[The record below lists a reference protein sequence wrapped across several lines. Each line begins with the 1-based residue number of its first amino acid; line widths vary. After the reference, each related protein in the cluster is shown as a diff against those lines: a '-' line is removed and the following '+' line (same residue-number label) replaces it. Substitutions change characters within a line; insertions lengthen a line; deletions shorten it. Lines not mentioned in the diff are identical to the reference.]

1 MKNPN
6 RVTYYEWDVESIDP
20 DTGDILDHDHRNT
33 FADCFRSVD
42 EENTAIVLVKTHHD
56 YDFPYKSFRSWS
68 YFDKETMTLSEEF
81 ENGDKVPK
89 RFLAEVKKA
98 TK

>member
-1 MKNPN
+1 MKDPN
-6 RVTYYEWDVESIDP
+6 RVTYYEWDIESIDP
-20 DTGDILDHDHRNT
+20 ETGDVLDHDHRNT
-33 FADCFRSVD
+33 FADCFRAVD
-42 EENTAIVLVKTHHD
+42 EENTAIVLVKTWHNYHTQRHG
-56 YDFPYKSFRSWS
+56 RSWA
-68 YFDKETMTLSEEF
+68 YFDKETMNLSDEF